1 MDNGQLST
9 LLVAVLLSGLCGFCD
24 DVSTAPEEPPPQPP
38 PEVPPPPPEPNETEL
53 ELDRQWELI
62 NNDNAETHCLEQSRL
77 YAVKEGYPSFLIYGC
92 ECTPDEGPD
101 VKSYDCEISAADGK
115 HDVTISCVKAAARC
129 TIISETG
136 IEYYTFEE
144 LEGFLT

>member
-1 MDNGQLST
+1 MDNGQIST
-9 LLVAVLLSGLCGFCD
+9 LLVIVLLSGLCGFCD
-24 DVSTAPEEPPPQPP
+24 DVSPEPEEPPFQPP
-38 PEVPPPPPEPNETEL
+38 QEQPPPEPNETEL

-62 NNDNAETHCLEQSRL
+62 NNDNAETHCLEQSKL
-77 YAVKEGYPSFLIYGC
+77 YAVEEGYPAFLVQSC
-92 ECTPDEGPD
+92 ECIPDEGAA
-101 VKSYDCEISAADGK
+101 VKSYDCEITAADGK
-115 HDVTISCVKAAARC
+115 HDVSISCVKAEAKC